1 MKNTHPQCIAMFAIS
16 LFFLLSWS
24 PSSSGF
30 KFSRNA
36 LTGNNSRPVPD
47 GRCIKKSAIEREALE
62 IYQAMRL
69 QRAGLTEQAF
79 ITAWTGYQYLLQEG
93 RLNNTGVLTI
103 CDYSQPSANKRLY
116 ILDIL
121 ARKLLLRTY
130 VAHGRNSGFEY
141 ASDFS
146 NKPSS
151 YKSCIGFFITGNVYR
166 GVHGQ
171 ALRIDGLDKGY
182 NDLANDRSI
191 VIHGADYVGQAYL
204 RANQTIGRSLGCPA
218 VPRKET
224 TRIIQK
230 IRNGSCFFIYHPSVQ
245 YLERS
250 TVLNG

>member
-1 MKNTHPQCIAMFAIS
+1 MKNTQPHHIAMFAIS

-24 PSSSGF
+24 PSSGF
-30 KFSRNA
+30 KKSTLPNTENDGTA
-36 LTGNNSRPVPD
+36 IPD
-47 GRCIKKSAIEREALE
+47 EKRIRKSAIEREAVE

-69 QRAGLTEQAF
+69 QRVGLKQQAF
-79 ITAWTGYQYLLQEG
+79 ITAWTGYQHLIQEG

-103 CDYSQPSANKRLY
+103 CDYSQSSSSKRLY
-116 ILDIL
+116 ILDIHT
-121 ARKLLLRTY
+121 RKLLLRTY
-130 VAHGRNSGFEY
+130 VAHGRNSGSAY

-171 ALRIDGLDKGY
+171 ALSIEGLDKGF
-182 NDLANDRSI
+182 NDLANDRRI

-224 TRIIQK
+224 ARIIQT
-230 IRNGSCFFIYHPSVQ
+230 IRNGSCFFIYHPSSQ